1 MPESTGQLNEIIV
14 ITSPEDRLLIEP
26 ILSDVFNQII
36 HTPQIEKLF
45 NIKYHNPWNL
55 ERYNDHGNI
64 IMVSL
69 DYPEDS
75 TADILTRRILAKNK
89 QESQLLILGDL
100 YAKNQLFCIMH
111 SLDAIEFANNMK
123 INSSWIL
130 KEFQTLFEEKL
141 FKRIFE
147 NGKNNKLS
155 NTVSNILDYTI
166 DLQPDFKL
174 IKSDSINSFIWLGR
188 GYPYRWLILYKA
200 KKDDYINV
208 DSSWIKL
215 KDDFC
220 IYDTLKSK

>member
-1 MPESTGQLNEIIV
+1 
-14 ITSPEDRLLIEP
+14 
-26 ILSDVFNQII
+26 
-36 HTPQIEKLF
+36 
-45 NIKYHNPWNL
+45 
-55 ERYNDHGNI
+55 
-64 IMVSL
+64 
-69 DYPEDS
+69 
-75 TADILTRRILAKNK
+75 
-89 QESQLLILGDL
+89 
-100 YAKNQLFCIMH
+100 MH

-166 DLQPDFKL
+166 ELQPDFKL

-215 KDDFC
+215 KNDFAVFIPDIIITDNFSKNEKVSYGQNKIPVMRG
-220 IYDTLKSK
+220 IYEHLESNTGGPFFVYMFDTEVSNEVILISGFVNYPGHEKLLLLKQLEIMAKTFHKGESI